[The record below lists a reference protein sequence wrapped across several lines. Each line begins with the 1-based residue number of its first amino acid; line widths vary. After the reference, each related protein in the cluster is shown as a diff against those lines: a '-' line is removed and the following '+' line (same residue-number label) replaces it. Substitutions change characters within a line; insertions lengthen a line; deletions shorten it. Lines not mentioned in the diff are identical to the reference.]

1 MNISV
6 LVLFAVF
13 VLIAVRQI
21 GHFNIK
27 IWQSMTGGALIVV
40 ATQQISGADAIKAI
54 DLDVM
59 LFLLGMFIIG
69 QALVTSGYLYYMAYR
84 LFGGLKSVQHLV
96 MGILFGAG
104 ISSALLMNDT
114 LAIIGTPLVLRLARE
129 HNINSKLLLLTLAY
143 AITIGSVMSPI
154 GNPQNFLIA
163 SQGGLPAPFQ
173 IYFQALA
180 LPTLI
185 NLWFTYLVLRVVY
198 RQEFIKGMPLTHNPV
213 KLLDKKLAKLARASV
228 FLLIILITLKII
240 LVNMHTAVRIE
251 LSYIALIAALPPIL
265 FSSTRLH
272 LLKSVDWATLLFF
285 AALFVL
291 MASVWQTG
299 FMQQWV
305 NELHIDLTSVPAIM
319 ILSATISQ
327 LISNVPLVALY
338 LPMLANPDA
347 QSLMALAA
355 GSTIAGNFLILGAA
369 SNVIIIQNAEKR
381 GGSLGFFEFARVG
394 IPLGFLNLLIY
405 WAWFCYIYN

>member
-1 MNISV
+1 
-6 LVLFAVF
+6 
-13 VLIAVRQI
+13 
-21 GHFNIK
+21 
-27 IWQSMTGGALIVV
+27 MTGGALIVIV
-40 ATQQISGADAIKAI
+40 TQQISVFAAIKAI

-59 LFLLGMFIIG
+59 LFLVGMFIIG
-69 QALVTSGYLYYMAYR
+69 QALVASGYLYYIAYR

-96 MGILFGAG
+96 MGILFGAAL
-104 ISSALLMNDT
+104 SSALLMNDT

-129 HNINSKLLLLTLAY
+129 HAINSKLLLLTLAY

-163 SQGGLPAPFQ
+163 SQGGLRAPFQ
-173 IYFQALA
+173 AYFQALA
-180 LPTLI
+180 VPTLI
-185 NLWFTYLVLRVVY
+185 NLWLTYLLLRLVY
-198 RQEFIKGMPLTHNPV
+198 RQEFINGMPLTHSPV
-213 KLLDKKLAKLARASV
+213 KLLDKQLAKLARASL
-228 FLLIILITLKII
+228 FLLITLSALKIMLANI
-240 LVNMHTAVRIE
+240 HSSIRIE
-251 LSYIALIAALPPIL
+251 LSHIAIIAALPPIL
-265 FSSTRLH
+265 FSSTRLQ

-305 NELHIDLTSVPAIM
+305 NELDIDLTSVPAIM

-381 GGSLGFFEFARVG
+381 GATLGFFEFVRVG

-405 WAWFCYIYN
+405 WLWFCYIYN

>member
-1 MNISV
+1 
-6 LVLFAVF
+6 
-13 VLIAVRQI
+13 
-21 GHFNIK
+21 
-27 IWQSMTGGALIVV
+27 
-40 ATQQISGADAIKAI
+40 
-54 DLDVM
+54 
-59 LFLLGMFIIG
+59 
-69 QALVTSGYLYYMAYR
+69 
-84 LFGGLKSVQHLV
+84 

-104 ISSALLMNDT
+104 LSSALLMNDT
-114 LAIIGTPLVLRLARE
+114 IAIIGTPLVLRLARE

-173 IYFQALA
+173 TYFQALA
-180 LPTLI
+180 VPTLI
-185 NLWFTYLVLRVVY
+185 NLWLTYLVLRVVY
-198 RQEFIKGMPLTHNPV
+198 RQEFIDGMPLTHNPV
-213 KLLDKKLAKLARASV
+213 KLLDKKLAKLARASL

-240 LVNMHTAVRIE
+240 LVNMHSPVRIE
-251 LSYIALIAALPPIL
+251 LSHIAMIAALPPIL

-319 ILSATISQ
+319 ILSATLSQ

-381 GGSLGFFEFARVG
+381 GGYTGFF
-394 IPLGFLNLLIY
+394 
-405 WAWFCYIYN
+405 

>member
-1 MNISV
+1 MNVSV
-6 LVLFAVF
+6 LVLVAVF

-40 ATQQISGADAIKAI
+40 ATKQISGLDALKAI
-54 DLDVM
+54 DLNVM

-69 QALVTSGYLYYMAYR
+69 QALVASGYLYYMAYR

-96 MGILFGAG
+96 MGILFGAALA
-104 ISSALLMNDT
+104 SALLMNDT

-143 AITIGSVMSPI
+143 AITIGSVMSPV

-173 IYFQALA
+173 TYFQALA
-180 LPTLI
+180 VPTLI
-185 NLWFTYLVLRVVY
+185 NLWLTYLVLRLVY
-198 RQEFIKGMPLTHNPV
+198 RQEFIDGMPLNHNPV
-213 KLLDKKLAKLARASV
+213 KLLDKQLAKLVRASL
-228 FLLIILITLKII
+228 FLLITLITLKII
-240 LVNMHTAVRIE
+240 LVNMHSPIRIE
-251 LSYIALIAALPPIL
+251 LSHIAIIAALPPIL
-265 FSSTRLH
+265 FSSIRLQI
-272 LLKSVDWATLLFF
+272 LKSIDWSTLLFF
-285 AALFVL
+285 AAMFVL

-299 FMQQWV
+299 FIQQWV
-305 NELHIDLTSVPAIM
+305 NELRIDLTSVSAIM
-319 ILSATISQ
+319 ILSATLSQ

-381 GGSLGFFEFARVG
+381 GDTLGFFEFARVG
-394 IPLGFLNLLIY
+394 ISLGVLNLLIY
-405 WAWFCYIYN
+405 WAWFCYMYS

>member
-6 LVLFAVF
+6 VVLFTVF
-13 VLIAVRQI
+13 ILIAVRKI

-27 IWQSMTGGALIVV
+27 IWQSMTGGALAVV
-40 ATQQISGADAIKAI
+40 ATQQISGVDAVKAV

-69 QALVTSGYLYYMAYR
+69 QALVASGYLYYLAYR

-96 MGILFGAG
+96 VGILFGAAL
-104 ISSALLMNDT
+104 SSALLMNDT

-129 HNINSKLLLLTLAY
+129 HQINSKLLLLTLAY
-143 AITIGSVMSPI
+143 AITLGSVMSPI

-163 SQGGLPAPFQ
+163 SQGGLRAPFQ
-173 IYFQALA
+173 TYFQAFA
-180 LPTLI
+180 VPTLI
-185 NLWFTYLVLRVVY
+185 NLWLAYLLLRLVY
-198 RQEFIKGMPLTHNPV
+198 RKEFVDGMPLTHNPV
-213 KLLDKKLAKLARASV
+213 KLMDKQLAKLARASL
-228 FLLIILITLKII
+228 FLLIILSTFKIM
-240 LVNMHTAVRIE
+240 LPYMHSSIRIE
-251 LSYIALIAALPPIL
+251 LSHIAIIAALPPIL

-272 LLKSVDWATLLFF
+272 ILKSVDWSTLLFF
-285 AALFVL
+285 AAMFVL

-299 FMQQWV
+299 LMQQWV
-305 NELHIDLTSVPAIM
+305 NELRIDLTSVPAIM
-319 ILSATISQ
+319 ILSATLSQ
-327 LISNVPLVALY
+327 LVSNVPLVALY
-338 LPMLANPDA
+338 LPMLVKPDA

-355 GSTIAGNFLILGAA
+355 GSTVAGNFLILGAA

-381 GGSLGFFEFARVG
+381 GSTLGFFEFARVG

-405 WAWFCYIYN
+405 WVWFRYMYS

>member
-6 LVLFAVF
+6 VVLVTVF
-13 VLIAVRQI
+13 VLIAVRKI

-40 ATQQISGADAIKAI
+40 ATQQISGVDAVKAVN
-54 DLDVM
+54 LDVM

-69 QALVTSGYLYYMAYR
+69 QALVASGYLYYMTYR

-96 MGILFGAG
+96 MGVLFGAALG
-104 ISSALLMNDT
+104 SALLMNDT

-129 HNINSKLLLLTLAY
+129 HNINSKLLLLTLAF

-163 SQGGLPAPFQ
+163 TQGGLPAPFQ
-173 IYFQALA
+173 TYFEALA
-180 LPTLI
+180 VPTLI
-185 NLWFTYLVLRVVY
+185 NLWLTYMVLRMVY
-198 RQEFIKGMPLTHNPV
+198 RQEFIDGMPLTHNPI
-213 KLLDKKLAKLARASV
+213 KLLDKQLAKLARASL
-228 FLLIILITLKII
+228 FLLITLSTLKIM
-240 LVNMHTAVRIE
+240 LANMHSSIRIE
-251 LSYIALIAALPPIL
+251 LSDIAIIAALPPIL
-265 FSSTRLH
+265 FSSTRLQI
-272 LLKSVDWATLLFF
+272 LKSVDWSTLLFF
-285 AALFVL
+285 AAMFVL

-299 FMQQWV
+299 YMQQWV
-305 NELHIDLTSVPAIM
+305 NALQIDLTSVPAIM
-319 ILSATISQ
+319 ILSATLSQ

-338 LPMLANPDA
+338 LPILENPDA

-381 GGSLGFFEFARVG
+381 GGTLGFFEFAGVG

-405 WAWFCYIYN
+405 WIWFCYKYG

>member
-1 MNISV
+1 
-6 LVLFAVF
+6 
-13 VLIAVRQI
+13 
-21 GHFNIK
+21 
-27 IWQSMTGGALIVV
+27 
-40 ATQQISGADAIKAI
+40 
-54 DLDVM
+54 
-59 LFLLGMFIIG
+59 
-69 QALVTSGYLYYMAYR
+69 
-84 LFGGLKSVQHLV
+84 
-96 MGILFGAG
+96 
-104 ISSALLMNDT
+104 
-114 LAIIGTPLVLRLARE
+114 
-129 HNINSKLLLLTLAY
+129 LTLAY

-173 IYFQALA
+173 TYFQALA
-180 LPTLI
+180 VPTLI

-198 RQEFIKGMPLTHNPV
+198 RQEFIDGMPLTHNPV
-213 KLLDKKLAKLARASV
+213 KLLDKKLAKLARASL
-228 FLLIILITLKII
+228 FLLIIQITLKII
-240 LVNMHTAVRIE
+240 LVNMHSPVRIE
-251 LSYIALIAALPPIL
+251 LSHIALIAALPPIL

-272 LLKSVDWATLLFF
+272 LLKSVDWTTLLFF

-319 ILSATISQ
+319 ILSATLSQ

-381 GGSLGFFEFARVG
+381 GATLGFFEFARVG

-405 WAWFCYIYN
+405 WVWFCYIYN

>member
-1 MNISV
+1 MNLSVVV
-6 LVLFAVF
+6 LVTVF
-13 VLIAVRQI
+13 VLIAVRNI

-84 LFGGLKSVQHLV
+84 LFGGIKSVQHLV
-96 MGILFGAG
+96 MGILLGAG
-104 ISSALLMNDT
+104 LSSALLMNDT

-163 SQGGLPAPFQ
+163 SQAGLPAPFQ
-173 IYFQALA
+173 AYFKALA
-180 LPTLI
+180 VPTLI
-185 NLWFTYLVLRVVY
+185 NLWLTYLVLRVVY
-198 RQEFIKGMPLTHNPV
+198 RQEFIDGMPLTHNPV

-251 LSYIALIAALPPIL
+251 LSHIALIAALPPIL

-305 NELHIDLTSVPAIM
+305 NELDIDLASVPAIM
-319 ILSATISQ
+319 ILSATLSQ

-381 GGSLGFFEFARVG
+381 GGTLGFFEFARVG

-405 WAWFCYIYN
+405 WLWFCYMYN